1 MIFQIL
7 RGLHRFQTELP
18 DEISMIYEGL
28 KNGQNPDTFM
38 LTCVDSRVM
47 PELLTNGK
55 PGELLMHRNVGNMMP
70 AYHPFYDNAD
80 QAFLPPSEIA
90 TLQFAIVNLKVK
102 NIIICGHSDCGA
114 MKTLLQPNPKLNW
127 VNHWVYAQA
136 CANPDDLK
144 FQDENSDSPLVKIT
158 KQNIVAQLEN
168 LTTYSFVQEKIQ
180 QGELTL
186 HGMYFDF
193 ELKKV
198 LVYEPSSQD
207 FVSLQSALN
216 YSVERRKERIIHSVA
231 INYLEKLPLPQ
242 DASEYL
248 SRRALITQLGSNFQ
262 PIWGEIKPAV
272 LNALWAELESLYPDE
287 EAESF
292 QSLVEQAESTTLHQE
307 DIDLLLGKLTTSKGY
322 YKYCHSGRSL
332 LPPISLKPINAD
344 TFVNDIAT
352 FSARK

>member
-70 AYHPFYDNAD
+70 AYHPFYDNVD
-80 QAFLPPSEIA
+80 QPFLPPSEIA

-136 CANPDDLK
+136 CTNPADLK
-144 FQDENSDSPLVKIT
+144 LHDVGSDSPLVKIT
-158 KQNIVAQLEN
+158 KQNIVAQLKN
-168 LTTYSFVQEKIQ
+168 LTTYSFVQEKVQ

-193 ELKKV
+193 DLKKV
-198 LVYEPSSQD
+198 LVYEPSCQD
-207 FVSLQSALN
+207 FVSLQHALD
-216 YSVERRKERIIHSVA
+216 YSIEKRKEKIIHSVA
-231 INYLEKLPLPQ
+231 INYIETLPLPQ
-242 DASEYL
+242 DASEYHVRRTLIIQL
-248 SRRALITQLGSNFQ
+248 STNLQ
-262 PIWGEIKPAV
+262 PIWAKIQAA
-272 LNALWAELESLYPDE
+272 LLTALWAELEDLYPDQ
-287 EAESF
+287 EAEPF
-292 QSLVEQAESTTLHQE
+292 KLLIDQAVNTKLYPEE
-307 DIDLLLGKLTTSKGY
+307 IKFLLSKLTVSRGY
-322 YKYCHSGRSL
+322 YKHCHSSHSL
-332 LPPISLKPINAD
+332 LPPLSLNPSNAE
-344 TFVNDIAT
+344 TFGNDIT
-352 FSARK
+352 PSARK